1 MSWQSREARRDKPG
15 VPQSSSLNGWVDSVA
30 VNWNEKQEAG
40 WNLSDNEEL
49 RDWVS
54 SQLFHQPRVWSW
66 IQCLGHFSFL
76 NYKLKRLENFT
87 AGSFLRWIVCDLRD
101 IMWIR
106 QVWQS
111 LNVKNMKL
119 SRMWLRTLNEL
130 QTKGE
135 HSPWSC
141 CTERNYPGEKGMWV
155 WREYGTVF
163 LGAYFPEVILCFL
176 YSLNVR
182 TDPLFYVYLVCD
194 QDGIAEH

>member
-1 MSWQSREARRDKPG
+1 MTKSREARRDKPG

-87 AGSFLRWIVCDLRD
+87 AGSFLPWIVCDLRD
-101 IMWIR
+101 IMWMR

-130 QTKGE
+130 QTKGWTFPLILLHRE
-135 HSPWSC
+135 ELSWRKGHVSL
-141 CTERNYPGEKGMWV
+141 ERV
-155 WREYGTVF
+155 W
-163 LGAYFPEVILCFL
+163 
-176 YSLNVR
+176 YSLPGSILPR
-182 TDPLFYVYLVCD
+182 SHSLLSL
-194 QDGIAEH
+194 